1 MDFARYIFSLIIV
14 GGLLALLYFASKR
27 YRAYFVSKQDAVI
40 QIVSV
45 VSVGPKERLV
55 VVSFGEKTI
64 LLGVTPGSISRL
76 STFRGNGSRQ
86 LDSNVA
92 VDR

>member
-1 MDFARYIFSLIIV
+1 MEATRYIFSIIIV
-14 GGLLALLYFASKR
+14 GGLLALLFFASKR

-40 QIVSV
+40 RIVTIM
-45 VSVGPKERLV
+45 SVGPKERLV

-76 STFRGNGSRQ
+76 STFRGIGSRQ
-86 LDSNVA
+86 PDSKIA
-92 VDR
+92 EDR